1 MTNAETRVAPAEF
14 NSAEL
19 TDLLNREMR
28 KRWSAAAERTE
39 QMAGYALLAPGK
51 MLRPMLLLA
60 SAEAT
65 GGDST
70 RLIPAALAVEYLHV
84 ATLVHD
90 DIIDDDELR
99 RGRATV
105 HARFGMPDALV
116 AGDFLILNMVSALLE
131 CEAVPPAGVLD
142 AARVL
147 ATAGAD
153 VCRGQVRE
161 AELVGE
167 LSCPVED
174 YREMVALKTG
184 ALFRGACRA
193 GAILGGAAA
202 EDVEVATRY
211 AEHLG
216 LGFQIYDDLLPYL
229 ADSPTTGK
237 PSTSDVANLR
247 PTFPVLVGHQAAGD
261 ADRTRF
267 AEALSGRMPAA
278 DAHRLMRELLT
289 STGALELSRKLAAD
303 EIAQARESIADL
315 PGTAA
320 VELMLAIAELSID
333 RNR

>member
-1 MTNAETRVAPAEF
+1 MTNTETRAGFTSP
-14 NSAEL
+14 EL
-19 TDLLNREMR
+19 TELLSGEMR

-51 MLRPMLLLA
+51 LLRPMLLLA

-70 RLIPAALAVEYLHV
+70 HLLPAALAVEYLHV

-99 RGRATV
+99 RGRPTV
-105 HARFGMPDALV
+105 HAHYGTSDALV
-116 AGDFLILNMVSALLE
+116 AGDFLILNMVSTLAE
-131 CEAVPPAGVLD
+131 CTAVPPEAVLE

-147 ATAGAD
+147 ATAGSD

-161 AELVGE
+161 AGLVGD
-167 LSCPVED
+167 LDCPVED
-174 YREMVALKTG
+174 YREMVRLKTG

-193 GAILGGAAA
+193 GAVLSG
-202 EDVEVATRY
+202 ATRDHVEAATQY

-216 LGFQIYDDLLPYL
+216 LGFQIFDDLLPYL
-229 ADSPTTGK
+229 AASPTTGK
-237 PSTSDVANLR
+237 PATSDVANMR
-247 PTFPVLVGHQAAGD
+247 PTFPVLVGYQSAD
-261 ADRTRF
+261 QADRRQF
-267 AEALSGRMPAA
+267 VEALSGRMPAA
-278 DAHRLMRELLT
+278 ESHQVMRELLVT
-289 STGALELSRKLAAD
+289 TGALDLSRARAAD
-303 EIAQARESIADL
+303 EILEARESIAGL

-320 VELMLAIAELSID
+320 VDLMLAIADLSVD